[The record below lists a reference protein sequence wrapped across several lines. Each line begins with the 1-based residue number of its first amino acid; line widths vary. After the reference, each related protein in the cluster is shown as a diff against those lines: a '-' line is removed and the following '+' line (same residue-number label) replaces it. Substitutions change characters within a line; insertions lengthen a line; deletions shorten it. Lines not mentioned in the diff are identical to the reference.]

1 MFGLNTVEIAVAL
14 VAVAVVAALIV
25 RLIAVPYTVALVV
38 LGLVAAEIFRDE
50 HFEISP
56 EVVLVVLLPGL
67 IFDAAFRIDIRE
79 FRQSVAGVAV
89 LAAPGVIISA
99 GVVAAILHF
108 ATGMRADLAFVI
120 GAMVSASD
128 PAAVLA
134 TFRRLG
140 SPKRLATL
148 VEGESLFNDGTGL
161 VVFVIAIQAVQS
173 DVVITGAIVQFFV
186 TVGVSILIGLV
197 GGLVVSL
204 IVTRVDDHLVE
215 TTLSLALAYGT
226 YVVADAFH
234 ESGIIATVTAGIV
247 LGNLGRRIGMSET
260 TRQAIDTVW
269 EFLAFV
275 LTAVVFLLVGLAI
288 TLDSLRDAIGPIL
301 WAILAVLIG
310 RALVVYLLLN
320 GASRLAFFGGIAPH
334 LPTSWLNVLWWS
346 GLRGAVAVAMAL
358 SLPLD
363 FPDRA
368 LLQEIT
374 FGVVLFTLF
383 VQGTTIEI
391 LIARAGDIDVPGAVD
406 V

>member
-1 MFGLNTVEIAVAL
+1 MEGMFGLNTVEISVAL

-25 RLIAVPYTVALVV
+25 RLIAIPYTVALVV
-38 LGLVAAEIFRDE
+38 LGLAAAQIFSEE

-79 FRQSVAGVAV
+79 LRASIAGVAV

-99 GVVAAILHF
+99 GVVA
-108 ATGMRADLAFVI
+108 DLAFVI
-120 GAMVSASD
+120 GAMVSATD

-140 SPKRLATL
+140 SPTRLATL

-173 DVVITGAIVQFFV
+173 DVVITGAILQFFI

-197 GGLVVSL
+197 GGLVVSF

-215 TTLSLALAYGT
+215 TTISLVLAYGT
-226 YVVADAFH
+226 YVVADALH

-247 LGNLGRRIGMSET
+247 LGNVGRRFGMSET
-260 TRQAIDTVW
+260 TRQAIDSVW

-288 TLDSLRDAIGPIL
+288 TLESLRDAIGPIL

-310 RALVVYLLLN
+310 RALVVYVLLN
-320 GASRLAFFGGIAPH
+320 GASRLAFFGGIAPR

-346 GLRGAVAVAMAL
+346 GLRGAVAIAMAL

-391 LIARAGDIDVPGAVD
+391 LIARAADIDVPKAVD